1 MKIAIDLL
9 WVKPKKSGGIESY
22 IRNLL
27 NGFLD
32 LNYNNEYILILSKD
46 NERSFDKYF
55 NDIRF
60 KKIVCNIDS
69 NDVVKRIVWQN
80 IKLNKLLLTNNISLC
95 FEPIYSKPFFTS
107 KKIKFITTIHDLQV
121 LHYPE
126 YFSKLK
132 YYWMKYSWNR
142 SIKTSEKIVAISN
155 FVKEDIMN
163 NYSVSN
169 NIEVIY
175 NPIVIDTDICE
186 FKDLQIKYDIDYQ
199 SYYYTVAQLLPHKNL
214 ETLIKVM
221 KKIKCDKIDLPQK
234 LLITGINGKS
244 KDTLTKMISEYDL
257 EENVILTGFV
267 DDKERNALYKNCKSF
282 LFSSV
287 FEGFGMPPVEA
298 MLMNVPVISTN
309 KTSIC
314 EVTQNKASYVIDPY
328 NIDEWINKMIKNE
341 MNADGFKFDEYNYK
355 IIAKKY
361 LRLFNSVY
369 TEV

>member
-1 MKIAIDLL
+1 
-9 WVKPKKSGGIESY
+9 
-22 IRNLL
+22 
-27 NGFLD
+27 
-32 LNYNNEYILILSKD
+32 
-46 NERSFDKYF
+46 
-55 NDIRF
+55 
-60 KKIVCNIDS
+60 
-69 NDVVKRIVWQN
+69 
-80 IKLNKLLLTNNISLC
+80 
-95 FEPIYSKPFFTS
+95 
-107 KKIKFITTIHDLQV
+107 
-121 LHYPE
+121 
-126 YFSKLK
+126 
-132 YYWMKYSWNR
+132 
-142 SIKTSEKIVAISN
+142 
-155 FVKEDIMN
+155 
-163 NYSVSN
+163 
-169 NIEVIY
+169 
-175 NPIVIDTDICE
+175 
-186 FKDLQIKYDIDYQ
+186 
-199 SYYYTVAQLLPHKNL
+199 
-214 ETLIKVM
+214 M